1 VGSFPLSRRFPTL
14 REAVRGTCIGVW
26 RLDSAL
32 ARLQPPKPRPS
43 VSRRRQRR
51 DRASLPREAQGGA
64 SALVAVPPF
73 FGLASEAYCVPRE
86 LVMRMFE
93 RGYRQAITKVR
104 ASGQIGESQ
113 YVVFEDGAVVIETPK
128 RVRRFN
134 NLQELM
140 SQARSSS
147 ARPSLRSV

>member
-1 VGSFPLSRRFPTL
+1 
-14 REAVRGTCIGVW
+14 
-26 RLDSAL
+26 
-32 ARLQPPKPRPS
+32 
-43 VSRRRQRR
+43 
-51 DRASLPREAQGGA
+51 
-64 SALVAVPPF
+64 
-73 FGLASEAYCVPRE
+73 
-86 LVMRMFE
+86 MRMFE

>member
-1 VGSFPLSRRFPTL
+1 VEPASAF
-14 REAVRGTCIGVW
+14 GVW
-26 RLDSAL
+26 ILLWRGFSPPSP
-32 ARLQPPKPRPS
+32 ARQCPGDAKGVTGLLFPE
-43 VSRRRQRR
+43 RRR
-51 DRASLPREAQGGA
+51 GGA

-93 RGYRQAITKVR
+93 RDYRQAITKVR

-113 YVVFEDGAVVIETPK
+113 YVIFEDGAVVIETPK